1 VLPDSA
7 AHMTSSRQIR
17 PCALAVLASLLL
29 AAARFLI
36 AFDPAGLISMVAVG
50 DIMLSRNVAAKM
62 RDADDPLLPFRN
74 VSALLDDSDL
84 VFGNLE
90 SPLAPPEEEIA
101 GESPDES
108 KTGWDGIVGGK
119 SLVFAAPNKSVL
131 ALSRYR
137 FRLVAM
143 ANNHALD
150 RGEAGITH
158 SIRRLSANNI
168 QVAGAGGSLEE
179 AWQARIVELK
189 DRKIAFLAVSYASW
203 NYGTDERNEYVARIE
218 DLERLKSRVRAL
230 KSQADYIVVC
240 MHAGEEY
247 TGEPARIQVEFA
259 HAAID
264 AGVNLVVGSH
274 PHWLQPLERYKT
286 GLIFYSLGNFIFD
299 LDSSLA
305 TREGA
310 AVRLIICA
318 NGLVSAEVFPIEIE
332 NSCCPRLAR
341 PDEIPRALRR
351 MGLTSTHVQLLRGA
365 R

>member
-1 VLPDSA
+1 VA
-7 AHMTSSRQIR
+7 G
-17 PCALAVLASLLL
+17 LASLIL
-29 AAARFLI
+29 AGAGFLVTVE
-36 AFDPAGLISMVAVG
+36 PPSLVSMVAVG

-62 RDADDPLLPFRN
+62 RDAGDPLLPFRN
-74 VSALLDDSDL
+74 VSTLLDGSDL
-84 VFGNLE
+84 NFGNLE
-90 SPLAPPEEEIA
+90 SPLAPTEEGGIA
-101 GESPDES
+101 GEALDERG
-108 KTGWDGIVGGK
+108 TAWDGIIGGK
-119 SLVFAAPNKSVL
+119 SLVFAAPNKSVQ
-131 ALSRYR
+131 ALSRYN

-150 RGEAGITH
+150 QEEAGLTH
-158 SIRRLSANNI
+158 SIGRLSANNI

-179 AWQARIVELK
+179 AWQAKIVELK
-189 DRKIAFLAVSYASW
+189 GRKIGFLAVSYASW
-203 NYGTDERNEYVARIE
+203 NYGTGERNDYVARIE
-218 DLERLKSRVRAL
+218 DLDRLRSRVRTL
-230 KSQADYIVVC
+230 KSQTDYIVVC

-247 TGEPARIQVEFA
+247 TGEPVPAQVEFA

-274 PHWLQPLERYKT
+274 PHWLQPFERYKS

-299 LDSSLA
+299 LDSSPA

-310 AVRLIICA
+310 AVRLVIGTNDLLDA
-318 NGLVSAEVFPIEIE
+318 QVFPIEIE

-351 MGLTSTHVQLLRGA
+351 MGLTSTHVPLLGGA

>member
-1 VLPDSA
+1 L
-7 AHMTSSRQIR
+7 
-17 PCALAVLASLLL
+17 
-29 AAARFLI
+29 
-36 AFDPAGLISMVAVG
+36 AGLACLILAGAAFLVSVEPPSLVSMVAVG

-62 RDADDPLLPFRN
+62 RDAGDPLLPFRN
-74 VSALLDDSDL
+74 VSVLLGDSDL

-90 SPLAPPEEEIA
+90 TPLAPLEEEGAA
-101 GESPDES
+101 GEALDES
-108 KTGWDGIVGGK
+108 KTDWDGIIGGN
-119 SLVFAAPNKSVL
+119 SLVFAAPNKSVQ
-131 ALSRYR
+131 ALRRYN

-150 RGEAGITH
+150 QGEAGLTH

-168 QVAGAGGSLEE
+168 QVAGAGGNLEE

-189 DRKIAFLAVSYASW
+189 GRKIGFLAVSYASW

-218 DLERLKSRVRAL
+218 DLDRLRSGIRAL
-230 KSQADYIVVC
+230 RSQADYIVVC

-247 TGEPARIQVEFA
+247 TREPGPAQVKFA

-274 PHWLQPLERYKT
+274 PHWLQPFERYKT

-299 LDSSLA
+299 LDSSPA

-310 AVRLIICA
+310 AVRLFIGV
-318 NGLVSAEVFPIEIE
+318 NGLLSAQVFPVEIE
-332 NSCCPRLAR
+332 NSCCPRPAR
-341 PDEIPRALRR
+341 QDEIPFALRR
-351 MGLTSTHVQLLRGA
+351 MGLTCTHVPLLRGA
-365 R
+365 K

>member
-1 VLPDSA
+1 
-7 AHMTSSRQIR
+7 
-17 PCALAVLASLLL
+17 
-29 AAARFLI
+29 
-36 AFDPAGLISMVAVG
+36 
-50 DIMLSRNVAAKM
+50 M
-62 RDADDPLLPFRN
+62 RDAGDPLLPFLN
-74 VSALLDDSDL
+74 VSALLDGSDL

-90 SPLAPPEEEIA
+90 SPFAPPEEEGNA
-101 GESPDES
+101 GETLDES
-108 KTGWDGIVGGK
+108 NTGWDGIIGGK
-119 SLVFAAPNKSVL
+119 SLVFAAPNKSVQ
-131 ALSRYR
+131 ALSRFN

-150 RGEAGITH
+150 QGEAGITH
-158 SIRRLSANNI
+158 TIRRLSASNI
-168 QVAGAGGSLEE
+168 QVAGAGGNLEE

-189 DRKIAFLAVSYASW
+189 GRKIGFLAVSYASY

-218 DLERLKSRVRAL
+218 DLDLLRSRVRAL

-247 TGEPARIQVEFA
+247 TGKPGPAQIQFA

-274 PHWLQPLERYKT
+274 PHWLQPFERYKR

-299 LDSSLA
+299 LDSSPA

-310 AVRLIICA
+310 AVRLFIGA
-318 NGLVSAEVFPIEIE
+318 NDLVEVQAIPIEIE

-341 PDEIPRALRR
+341 PDEVPRALRR
-351 MGLTSTHVQLLRGA
+351 MGLTSTHVPLLRGA
-365 R
+365 K